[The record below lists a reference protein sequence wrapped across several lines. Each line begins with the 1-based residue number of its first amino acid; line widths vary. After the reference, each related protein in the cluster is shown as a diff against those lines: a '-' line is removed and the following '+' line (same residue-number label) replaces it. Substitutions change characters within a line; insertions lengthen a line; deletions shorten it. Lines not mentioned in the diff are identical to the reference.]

1 MFLKGF
7 KAYSRLN
14 IAMKAGFY
22 GLLVAIILYFIA
34 YILTTVYLLWVL
46 DIIEVP
52 AREFIA
58 GASWA
63 FTLRSVLLVTILVAV
78 LLIITVFKYMGL
90 QPLSMLER
98 FAVIRKYTRVLL
110 LGIFVFVGVIVYTA
124 YMAPIICSTVYNTI
138 ASRDLFFIRPW
149 DRFYYLWMRPGW
161 IYSEIKQLLF
171 KLSVAVLI
179 ATLFF
184 LFIVLVELIALRTL
198 ISKPSRLALVF
209 VSLSTLALLVYSV
222 LKVLGVTSIFLELIV
237 LAFLFLYAYG
247 NSKLIEPLQLL
258 LV

>member
-1 MFLKGF
+1 LDKS

-14 IAMKAGFY
+14 ITIKAGFY
-22 GLLVAIILYFIA
+22 GLLVAILLYFIA
-34 YILTTVYLLWVL
+34 YILTTIYLLWVL

-52 AREFIA
+52 AREFIT

-63 FTLRSVLLVTILVAV
+63 FTLRSI
-78 LLIITVFKYMGL
+78 LLIITLVIVFLVIVISKFMGL

-98 FAVIRKYTRVLL
+98 FIVIRKYTRALL
-110 LGIFVFVGVIVYTA
+110 LGIIVFVSVIVYA
-124 YMAPIICSTVYNTI
+124 VYMAPIIYSIVYKTI
-138 ASRDLFFIRPW
+138 ASRDLFFIKPW

-171 KLSVAVLI
+171 ELNVAVLV

-184 LFIVLVELIALRTL
+184 LIIILIELVALRTL
-198 ISKPSRLALVF
+198 INRLNHLGVIS
-209 VSLSTLALLVYSV
+209 VSLSTITLVAYSV
-222 LKVLGVTSIFLELIV
+222 LKVLNITSILLELVALIS
-237 LAFLFLYAYG
+237 LLLYAYG
-247 NSKLIEPLQLL
+247 NSKLIESLQLL